1 MEPEISARRLDPNG
15 QKILSSFSHK
25 GLSRDADGRERG
37 GKVGRQF
44 KWIPR
49 ELQGS
54 HMRRG
59 KGYLGASSALI
70 VLMIC
75 ME

>member
-44 KWIPR
+44 K
-49 ELQGS
+49 
-54 HMRRG
+54 
-59 KGYLGASSALI
+59 
-70 VLMIC
+70 
-75 ME
+75 